1 MSDTEQIA
9 NETQAS
15 DPKPELHPT
24 GAPPVGAVLDSPTV
38 PKDATT
44 TESSDSTVGTGTS
57 IALGC
62 VFGTIVL
69 IVIGLIFLGIVA
81 LIN

>member
-1 MSDTEQIA
+1 MSDTEH
-9 NETQAS
+9 AS
-15 DPKPELHPT
+15 TENPKPELHPT
-24 GAPPVGAVLDSPTV
+24 GAPPVGAVLDSPQLPPTDPSTV
-38 PKDATT
+38 T
-44 TESSDSTVGTGTS
+44 SDSTVGTGTS

-69 IVIGLIFLGIVA
+69 IVIGVIVLGIVA